1 MPEKLTKVEF
11 TNLDKILYP
20 EIKEL
25 TADFVY
31 IRWEGDRKKVD
42 GTLGR
47 VEVDKTNEIE
57 MWAKKTKDFLKEADE
72 VFGYFSKYYSGNPP
86 SDAEQLIKLLS

>member
-11 TNLDKILYP
+11 NNLGKILYP

-25 TADFVY
+25 TADFGH
-31 IRWEGDRKKVD
+31 IRWEGDRKQVD
-42 GTLGR
+42 RTLGR

-72 VFGYFSKYYSGNPP
+72 VFGYFSKYYSGNP
-86 SDAEQLIKLLS
+86 LLMLSS